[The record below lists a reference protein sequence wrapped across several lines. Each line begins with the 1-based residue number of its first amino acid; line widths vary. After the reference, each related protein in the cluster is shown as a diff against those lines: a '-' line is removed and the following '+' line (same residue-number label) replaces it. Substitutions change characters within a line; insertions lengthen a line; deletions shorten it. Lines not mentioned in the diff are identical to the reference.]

1 MKWLV
6 RLLVDEPDRRAI
18 DADLAEL
25 YEVRRHLD
33 GDRAAAR
40 WLRRQRFFYP
50 VHLLAERARVAI
62 RSRVSVMTHIWKDLA
77 YSARVLL
84 RTPGLTLTI
93 LLTVGVG
100 LGATTAMVSVVR
112 AVLISPLPYSDA
124 DNIYWVYTDNPPF
137 RFRFSVVDYRALE
150 ADHPTLAE
158 VAAYQSS
165 GVTLSVDSV
174 AERASAKSVTG
185 SYFPLMR
192 QRAVLGRLFDPR
204 DDSQTDRIAV
214 LTEAYWANRFARD
227 PGVLGRSVLID
238 GVSHTVVGV
247 LERSNGPLERN
258 VAVFTAARWP
268 APRRKGPFFT
278 MVLTRLQPGISRE
291 AATSAIHAVNRR
303 LFPIWKTSYQD
314 EKATWGLQ
322 DLKSRTVGDIG
333 STLYLAL
340 AAVAAV
346 LLISCANAINLL
358 VARALS
364 RGRELAIRTALGAS
378 RGRLLQQLLT
388 ETGLFTVGAALIGAT
403 TAVVGIRVL
412 IRPFVQNP
420 RIDEV
425 AFSAPVIA
433 WLGLLSLA
441 SGLLIFAGSWL
452 PAIAGART
460 STTGSLRIGG
470 RSMTDGPAARRA
482 RRVLV
487 AAEFA
492 LATPLLVAAVLVIA
506 SLNRLANVPIGMDMT
521 HVLTAGVSLSGPRY
535 EGEAERAAFWNRAIE
550 KLAAIPG
557 VTSAAIVDSRPP
569 EEAGQ
574 TNNFDLEDRPT
585 PPGQNQP
592 LSTWVGATPGFF
604 KTAGLTLQQGRLLD
618 EKSLQQDVV
627 VVDRAWADRFFPD
640 GNVVGRRLRSGGCT
654 TCPWTTVVGVV
665 GTVKYQGLDA
675 RDEGTVYFPFVDL
688 PSGFAMLRTS
698 GDPASLASSLRA
710 AIQELDPSLALAGTW
725 TGEQLIASSL
735 SAPRSLT
742 LLVGVFAL
750 AALILA
756 VVGIY
761 GVMAYFVQQHTRD
774 IGIRLALGG
783 DPSAV
788 RMMVVMQGLRFVGAG
803 VFVGLGV
810 AMATSRLVESVLFE
824 VAPRDPWVLTA
835 VPLTLVAVAVIACL
849 VPGRRA
855 AKLDPAMVLRE

>member
-1 MKWLV
+1 MKWLL

-33 GDRAAAR
+33 GDQAAAR

-50 VHLLAERARVAI
+50 LHLLADRVRTAI
-62 RSRVSVMTHIWKDLA
+62 FSRMSVMTHIWKDLA
-77 YSARVLL
+77 YSARSLL

-100 LGATTAMVSVVR
+100 LGATTAMVAVVR
-112 AVLISPLPYSDA
+112 AVLISPLPYADA

-150 ADHPTLAE
+150 ADHPTLSE

-165 GVTLSVDSV
+165 GVTLSVDNV

-192 QRAVLGRLFDPR
+192 QTAVLGRLFDPR
-204 DDSQTDRIAV
+204 DDGQTDRIAV

-227 PGVLGRSVLID
+227 PGVLGRSLLID

-278 MVLTRLQPGISRE
+278 MVLTRLQPGVSPE
-291 AATSAIHAVNRR
+291 AATSAMHAVNRR
-303 LFPIWKTSYQD
+303 LFPIWKSSYQD

-378 RGRLLQQLLT
+378 RGRLLLQLLT
-388 ETGLFTVGAALIGAT
+388 ETTLFTAGAALIGGA
-403 TAVVGIRVL
+403 TAVIGIRAL
-412 IRPFVQNP
+412 IRPYLQNP

-425 AFSAPVIA
+425 AFSLPVIG
-433 WLGLLSLA
+433 WLVLLSLA

-452 PAIAGART
+452 PAIASARGST
-460 STTGSLRIGG
+460 SGSLRIGG

-482 RRVLV
+482 RRALV

-535 EGEAERAAFWNRAIE
+535 AGEAERAAFWNRAIE
-550 KLAAIPG
+550 RISAIPG
-557 VTSAAIVDSRPP
+557 VTSAAFVDSRPP
-569 EEAGQ
+569 GEAGQ

-675 RDEGTVYFPFVDL
+675 HDDGTVYFPFVDV
-688 PSGFAMLRTS
+688 PNGFAMLRTS

-710 AIQELDPSLALAGTW
+710 AMLELDPSLALAGTW

-742 LLVGVFAL
+742 ILVGVFAL

-783 DPSAV
+783 NPAAV
-788 RMMVVMQGLRFVGAG
+788 RRMVVMQGLRFVGAG
-803 VFVGLGV
+803 VAIGLAAAV
-810 AMATSRLVESVLFE
+810 ATSRLVESVLFE
-824 VAPRDPWVLTA
+824 VAPRDPLVLTA

>member
-1 MKWLV
+1 
-6 RLLVDEPDRRAI
+6 
-18 DADLAEL
+18 
-25 YEVRRHLD
+25 
-33 GDRAAAR
+33 
-40 WLRRQRFFYP
+40 
-50 VHLLAERARVAI
+50 
-62 RSRVSVMTHIWKDLA
+62 
-77 YSARVLL
+77 
-84 RTPGLTLTI
+84 
-93 LLTVGVG
+93 
-100 LGATTAMVSVVR
+100 
-112 AVLISPLPYSDA
+112 
-124 DNIYWVYTDNPPF
+124 
-137 RFRFSVVDYRALE
+137 
-150 ADHPTLAE
+150 
-158 VAAYQSS
+158 
-165 GVTLSVDSV
+165 
-174 AERASAKSVTG
+174 
-185 SYFPLMR
+185 
-192 QRAVLGRLFDPR
+192 
-204 DDSQTDRIAV
+204 
-214 LTEAYWANRFARD
+214 
-227 PGVLGRSVLID
+227 
-238 GVSHTVVGV
+238 
-247 LERSNGPLERN
+247 
-258 VAVFTAARWP
+258 
-268 APRRKGPFFT
+268 
-278 MVLTRLQPGISRE
+278 
-291 AATSAIHAVNRR
+291 
-303 LFPIWKTSYQD
+303 
-314 EKATWGLQ
+314 
-322 DLKSRTVGDIG
+322 
-333 STLYLAL
+333 
-340 AAVAAV
+340 
-346 LLISCANAINLL
+346 
-358 VARALS
+358 
-364 RGRELAIRTALGAS
+364 
-378 RGRLLQQLLT
+378 
-388 ETGLFTVGAALIGAT
+388 
-403 TAVVGIRVL
+403 
-412 IRPFVQNP
+412 
-420 RIDEV
+420 
-425 AFSAPVIA
+425 
-433 WLGLLSLA
+433 
-441 SGLLIFAGSWL
+441 
-452 PAIAGART
+452 
-460 STTGSLRIGG
+460 
-470 RSMTDGPAARRA
+470 
-482 RRVLV
+482 
-487 AAEFA
+487 
-492 LATPLLVAAVLVIA
+492 
-506 SLNRLANVPIGMDMT
+506 MDMT

-788 RMMVVMQGLRFVGAG
+788 RRMVVMQGLRFVGAG
-803 VFVGLGV
+803 VVVGLGV
-810 AMATSRLVESVLFE
+810 AMATSRLVGSVLFE

>member
-100 LGATTAMVSVVR
+100 LGATTAMVAVVR

-137 RFRFSVVDYRALE
+137 HFRFSVVDYRALE

-640 GNVVGRRLRSGGCT
+640 GNVVGRRLKSGGCT

-788 RMMVVMQGLRFVGAG
+788 RRMVVVQGLRFVGAG

>member
-100 LGATTAMVSVVR
+100 LGATTAMVAVVR

-137 RFRFSVVDYRALE
+137 HFRFSVVDYRALE

-192 QRAVLGRLFDPR
+192 QRAVLGRLFDPG

-788 RMMVVMQGLRFVGAG
+788 RRMVVMQGLRFVGAG